1 MNFNE
6 ITGQKQVINA
16 LINSIKNDRVGHAYL
31 FVGPKGIGKKTVARD
46 FAGMILCGNSHVIGS
61 CMDCKSCRLFFSK
74 SNPDYIELETEGTSI
89 GVESIRNLQN
99 SIAIRPVYSD
109 KKVYLI
115 PDADRMTIQAQNS
128 LLKTLEEPPEYSV
141 LILTTSNANA
151 LIDTI
156 RSRASRYDFKKNTT
170 NEIYEYLKNNF
181 TENLEGIDFI
191 ASYSNG
197 IIGIAKELAQSGEL
211 MALREGVFNI
221 ILKLSEPKL
230 IEAFELY
237 TFFNENKDQIGII
250 FDIMTL
256 FYRDM
261 IILKNMEH
269 DKLLINSDKKDIILK
284 NALNYSNEKLLK
296 NIDIIEEARS
306 AVKQNVN
313 FQLSVEIML
322 MRLQEEF

>member
-1 MNFNE
+1 MNFDG
-6 ITGQKQVINA
+6 IIGQKQVINT
-16 LINSIKNDRVGHAYL
+16 LVNSLKNDRVGHAYL

-46 FAGMILCGNSHVIGS
+46 FAGMILCENSHVVGS

-74 SNPDYIELETEGTSI
+74 SNPDYIELEIEGTSI
-89 GVESIRNLQN
+89 YVEDIRNMLN
-99 SIAIRPVYSD
+99 SIVIRPVYSD

-128 LLKTLEEPPEYSV
+128 LLKTLEEPPDYSV
-141 LILTTSNANA
+141 LILTTSNADA
-151 LIDTI
+151 LIDTV
-156 RSRASRYDFKKNTT
+156 RSRVSRYDFIKNTA
-170 NEIYEYLKNNF
+170 NEVYEYLKNNF
-181 TENLEGIDFI
+181 TEDLEGINFI

-197 IIGIAKELAQSGEL
+197 IIGTAKDLAQSGEL
-211 MALREGVFNI
+211 MSLRENVFNI
-221 ILKLSEPKL
+221 IQKLSKPKL
-230 IEAFELY
+230 IEVFEMY
-237 TFFNENKDQIGII
+237 PFFEENKDRIGII
-250 FDIMTL
+250 LDIMTF

-284 NALNYSNEKLLK
+284 NALNCSNKKLLK

-306 AVKQNVN
+306 SIMQNVN
-313 FQLSVEIML
+313 FQLSIEIML